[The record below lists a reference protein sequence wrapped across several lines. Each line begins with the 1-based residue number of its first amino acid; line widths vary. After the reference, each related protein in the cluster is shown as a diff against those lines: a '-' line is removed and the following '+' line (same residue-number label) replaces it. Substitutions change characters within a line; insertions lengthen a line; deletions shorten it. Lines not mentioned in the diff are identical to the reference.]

1 MTVGIFPAQCVQQ
14 HDEQQQHQPEY
25 DEQQQEYD
33 EHQLYDAQQQ
43 QQQQQQWLS
52 DEAAGHDAAPVSVPV
67 PAAAVAVPLHTLPV
81 LGAQRRSAKLKRGA
95 GCCGKRPPPEL
106 VPAPVLAPAPEP
118 QLPPPPAPAPA
129 PPAPAPAPAPP
140 APAPAPA
147 YVPRVKEYAFTFTEF
162 KASNGRAGRDRAA
175 NQEAV
180 HRMVSLGEATD
191 EARAGTAS
199 VNTAPCLL
207 CLVIVLGT
215 AALRSLCPCD
225 APAIAP
231 ALLLAF
237 RLSPS
242 PSRGVEPFAHSC
254 ATHRSRPPA
263 TTTLRWRGSSLA
275 AVATPKPARRWM
287 CASRSRDA
295 MSTLCCL
302 TWP

>member
-1 MTVGIFPAQCVQQ
+1 MQ
-14 HDEQQQHQPEY
+14 HPCRCLCRQRRLRCLCTRY
-25 DEQQQEYD
+25 
-33 EHQLYDAQQQ
+33 LC
-43 QQQQQQWLS
+43 W
-52 DEAAGHDAAPVSVPV
+52 GHSVVLRNLNEVPV
-67 PAAAVAVPLHTLPV
+67 AV
-81 LGAQRRSAKLKRGA
+81 GSG
-95 GCCGKRPPPEL
+95 RPPNSCRHPC
-106 VPAPVLAPAPEP
+106 
-118 QLPPPPAPAPA
+118 QH
-129 PPAPAPAPAPP
+129 
-140 APAPAPA
+140 
-147 YVPRVKEYAFTFTEF
+147 EF

-287 CASRSRDA
+287 CASRSGDA